1 MSTASHAASSARVI
15 ASRAFWVLLCGL
27 LPLVALYY
35 TLGPVAF
42 GDARPADFHFAY
54 YPAAEAIVAGEAFY
68 PIKGFMLGGA
78 QEFVINYVYPPLT
91 AVATIPLTV
100 LPAGHADVLFQLLL
114 VAAFIGTLAVIG
126 VRDWRCYG
134 LAFLWPP
141 VTDAIATGNVSILLG
156 FTAGLAWRFRDQP
169 VRAGASVGI
178 SVATKIF
185 LWPLVIWLAATRRV
199 AGAFWSASTGLALLL
214 LTWGAV
220 RFHGLAEYP
229 GLVRRLSERA
239 DEQGYTVYALGVD
252 VGMSAGLARALW
264 IALAVAILAVALVL
278 GRRGDDRRSYVLA
291 LTAAIAFSPIVWLH
305 YFALLLVIVAVVQ
318 PRLGPMWF
326 VGLPLQVFVTTGV
339 YNGSTL
345 QTIAVLAAAAVTVAL
360 ALRPAVVEKRA
371 DDRQLAG
378 RTTTVISS
386 PR

>member
-1 MSTASHAASSARVI
+1 MTTVAQTAPPGRAVLGRV
-15 ASRAFWVLLCGL
+15 FWVLLCGL

-35 TLGPVAF
+35 AVGPVAF

-68 PIKGFMLGGA
+68 PIDSFTLGGE
-78 QEFVINYVYPPLT
+78 QEFIINYVYPPLT

-100 LPAGHADVLFQLLL
+100 LPAGPADVLFQALL
-114 VAAFIGTLAVIG
+114 VAVFVGTLAVIG

-156 FTAGLAWRFRDQP
+156 FTAALAWRFRDRP
-169 VRAGASVGI
+169 VAAGASVGI

-185 LWPLVIWLAATRRV
+185 LWPLMIWLAATRRV
-199 AGAFWSASTGLALLL
+199 AGALWSASIGLALLL

-220 RFHGLAEYP
+220 GFQGLDEYP

-252 VGMSAGLARALW
+252 VGMSAGMARVLW
-264 IALAVAILAVALVL
+264 IALAVAMLSVVLVL

-318 PRLGPMWF
+318 PRLGLMWF
-326 VGLPLQVFVTTGV
+326 VGLPLQLFVTTGV

-345 QTIAVLAAAAVTVAL
+345 QTTAVLAAAAVTVAL
-360 ALRPAVVEKRA
+360 ALRPTEVEKRA

-378 RTTTVISS
+378 RSTTVISS